1 MHVKADALAAF
12 CAGIFRGAGAPAA
25 VAEVVADSLVYADL
39 RGVGSHGVLRT
50 EIYLRRATE
59 RMVDPAAEVRVERDG
74 GSTLLIDGGNNFGA
88 WVGVVAMDRALERA
102 KETGACVVGVRRS
115 NHFGMAS
122 YFVERAIRQGC
133 AAMVMSNASQ
143 TMAVTGGMTPFV
155 GTNPVAFGFPTGRE
169 VPFILDMATSV
180 VAKGKI
186 LAKAKLGGG
195 IPEGWAI
202 DVDGNPTTDAG
213 AAVAGTVLP
222 LGGAKGSGLSMVI
235 DILSGVLT
243 GAGYGPTIR
252 SMYDNWEEPQDVGH
266 FMLVVDIDRFL
277 PLSAFTD
284 RLADYID
291 TMKRQPRAPGVD
303 EILHAGEP
311 EHRLQAAALAH
322 GIDLPDVLV
331 ADLTA
336 MGAHAGMAW
345 PTV

>member
-1 MHVKADALAAF
+1 MLVDTQFLTTF
-12 CAGIFRGAGAPAA
+12 CAGIFRGAGVPAD
-25 VAEVVADSLVYADL
+25 VAGVVADSLVYADL

-50 EIYLRRATE
+50 EIYLRRAAE
-59 RMVDPAAEVRVERDG
+59 GMVDPHAEVRVERDG
-74 GSTLLIDGGNNFGA
+74 GSTLLVDGANNFGA
-88 WVGVVAMDRALERA
+88 WIGVVAMDHAIARA

-115 NHFGMAS
+115 NHFGTGA

-169 VPFILDMATSV
+169 APFILDMATSV

-186 LAKAKLGGG
+186 LAKAKLGGS

-202 DVDGNPTTDAG
+202 DVEGNPTTDAQ

-243 GAGYGPTIR
+243 GAGYGPTIK

-277 PLSAFTD
+277 PTSAFTD

-311 EHRLQAAALAH
+311 EFRLQAAAQASGL
-322 GIDLPDVLV
+322 DLPDPLV
-331 ADLTA
+331 ADLKA
-336 MGAHAGMAW
+336 MGARYGLAW
-345 PTV
+345 PDA

>member
-1 MHVKADALAAF
+1 MFVKADALTAF
-12 CAGIFRGAGAPAA
+12 CAGIFRGAGVPAA

-50 EIYLRRATE
+50 EIYLRRAAE
-59 RMVDPAAEVRVERDG
+59 RMVDPHAEVRVERDG
-74 GSTLLIDGGNNFGA
+74 GSTLLVDGANNFGA
-88 WVGVVAMDRALERA
+88 WVGVVAMDLALDRA

-115 NHFGMAS
+115 NHFGTAA
-122 YFVERAIRQGC
+122 YFVERAIHRGC

-169 VPFILDMATSV
+169 APFILDMATSV

-186 LAKAKLGGG
+186 LAKAKLGGS

-202 DVDGNPTTDAG
+202 DLAGNPTTDAQ

-252 SMYDNWEEPQDVGH
+252 SMYDDWQQPQDVGH

-311 EHRLQAAALAH
+311 EHRLQAAALSG
-322 GIDLPDVLV
+322 GIDLPDPLV
-331 ADLTA
+331 ADLKA
-336 MGAHAGMAW
+336 MGERYGLAW
-345 PTV
+345 PGE

>member
-1 MHVKADALAAF
+1 MLVDTQDLTAF
-12 CAGIFRGAGAPAA
+12 CADIFRGAGVPAE
-25 VAEVVADSLVYADL
+25 VAGVVADSLVYADL

-50 EIYLRRATE
+50 EIYLRRAAE
-59 RMVDPAAEVRVERDG
+59 GMVDPHAEVRIERDG
-74 GSTLLIDGGNNFGA
+74 GSTLLVDGSNNFGA
-88 WVGVVAMDRALERA
+88 WVGVVAVDHAIARA
-102 KETGACVVGVRRS
+102 KQTGACVVGVRRS
-115 NHFGMAS
+115 NHFGTAA

-169 VPFILDMATSV
+169 APFILDMATSV

-186 LAKAKLGGG
+186 LAKAKLGGS

-202 DVDGNPTTDAG
+202 DVDGNPTTDAQ

-243 GAGYGPTIR
+243 GAGYGPSIK

-291 TMKRQPRAPGVD
+291 TLKRQPRAPGVD

-311 EHRLQAAALAH
+311 EFRLQSAASASGL
-322 GIDLPDVLV
+322 DLPDPLV
-331 ADLTA
+331 ADLKS
-336 MGAHAGMAW
+336 MGARYGLRW
-345 PTV
+345 PEG

>member
-1 MHVKADALAAF
+1 MLVDTRFLTTF
-12 CAGIFRGAGAPAA
+12 CAGIFRGAGVPED
-25 VAEVVADSLVYADL
+25 VAGVVADSLVYADL

-50 EIYLRRATE
+50 EIYRRRAAE
-59 RMVDPAAEVRVERDG
+59 GMVAPHAEVRIERDG
-74 GSTLLIDGGNNFGA
+74 GSTLLVDGGNNFGA
-88 WVGVVAMDRALERA
+88 WVGVVAVDHAIARA

-115 NHFGMAS
+115 NHFGTGA

-169 VPFILDMATSV
+169 APFILDMATSV

-186 LAKAKLGGG
+186 LAKAKLGGS

-202 DVDGNPTTDAG
+202 DVEGNPTTDAQ

-243 GAGYGPTIR
+243 GAGYGPTIK

-311 EHRLQAAALAH
+311 EFRLQSAALAN
-322 GIDLPDVLV
+322 GLDLPDPLV
-331 ADLTA
+331 ADLKA
-336 MGAHAGMAW
+336 MGARYGLAW
-345 PTV
+345 PDA